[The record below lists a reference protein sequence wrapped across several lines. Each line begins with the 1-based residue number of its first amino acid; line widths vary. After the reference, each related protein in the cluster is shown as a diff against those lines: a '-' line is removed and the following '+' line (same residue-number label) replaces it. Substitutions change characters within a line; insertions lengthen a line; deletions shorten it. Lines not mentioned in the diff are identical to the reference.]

1 MAYFSLNE
9 EEWKVFCL
17 LMKKMYCN
25 IDFTENEVVLVLDKA
40 QLAFQDEGTLLEI
53 DAPVSICGD
62 IHGQYYDL
70 LRLFNAIGWPPERRY
85 LFLGDY
91 VDRGDNSIEV
101 ILLLLLLK
109 ILYPGSVFLLRGN
122 HETLAVNRGYGFL
135 EEVRHRYS
143 RDIYIKFN
151 HLFNFMPVAGLISG
165 KIFCM
170 HGGLSKDLESFD
182 QIRSIER
189 PVEIPLQ
196 GLLADLL
203 WSDPDRN
210 IKGWEI
216 SARNVGYVFGEDVI
230 LEFCERMNID
240 LIVRAHQVVD
250 FGYEFFADSH
260 LVTIFSAPNYC
271 RQFTNLAGVLQ
282 VDSNLCCKI
291 FQLKPK

>member
-1 MAYFSLNE
+1 MTHFSLSE
-9 EEWKVFCL
+9 KELRQFRY
-17 LMKKMYCN
+17 LMKKMLCN
-25 IDFTENEVVLVLDKA
+25 IQLSEEEISLVLEKA

-53 DAPVSICGD
+53 HAPVSICGD
-62 IHGQYYDL
+62 IHGQYNDL
-70 LRLFNAIGWPPERRY
+70 LRLFNALGWPPEKRY

-101 ILLLLLLK
+101 ISMLLLLK
-109 ILYPGSVFLLRGN
+109 ILNPHAVYLLRGN
-122 HETLAVNRGYGFL
+122 HETLAVNSVYGFL

-143 RDIYIKFN
+143 RDLYIKFN
-151 HLFNFMPVAGLISG
+151 HLFNFLPVAGLISG

-170 HGGLSKDLESFD
+170 HGGLSKDLETFD

-210 IKGWEI
+210 INGWEI
-216 SARNVGYVFGEDVI
+216 SSRNVGYVFGEDVI
-230 LEFCERMNID
+230 LEFCEKLRVD

-250 FGYEFFADSH
+250 PGYEFFADAH

-271 RQFTNLAGVLQ
+271 RQFSNLAGVLQ